1 MEDKKLS
8 PESQMGPLHLL
19 KFKAVNGFIIVI
31 HFPEL
36 DALKKARKEIE
47 DAGRQCEQIPA
58 FNPQFDQADMFI
70 NMRDGASSTNFDLED
85 WL

>member
-1 MEDKKLS
+1 MEDKKFS

-19 KFKAVNGFIIVI
+19 KFTAVNGFIIVL
-31 HFPEL
+31 HFAEL
-36 DALKKARKEIE
+36 EALKKTRKEIE

-58 FNPQFDQADMFI
+58 FNPRFDQADMFI
-70 NMRDGASSTNFDLED
+70 DMRKPAFTTNFDLED